1 MGKKISDIL
10 VITDLDNT
18 LLTAK
23 EGIPDYNIEMINKF
37 QKLGG
42 KFTVATGRSVESVSR
57 YLGQISFNAPAI
69 TYNGGVIY
77 DYQTGKAG
85 RCTGFENLIF

>member
-1 MGKKISDIL
+1 MKKSLKDIL

-23 EGIPDYNIEMINKF
+23 EGIPAYNIEMIEKF
-37 QKLGG
+37 QSLGG
-42 KFTVATGRSVESVSR
+42 RFTTATGRNVEAVSR
-57 YLGQISFNAPAI
+57 LLGKVKFNAPAI

-77 DYQTGKAG
+77 DLSY
-85 RCTGFENLIF
+85 